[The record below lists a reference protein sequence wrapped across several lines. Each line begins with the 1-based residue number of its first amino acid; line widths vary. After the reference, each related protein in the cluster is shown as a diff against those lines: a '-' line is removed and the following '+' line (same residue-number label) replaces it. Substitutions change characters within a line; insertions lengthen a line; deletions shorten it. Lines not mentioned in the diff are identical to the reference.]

1 MKLVLI
7 NPKFPESFWSFSW
20 VHQNVMTEKRTI
32 NSPLGLATLAALSPQ
47 DWDIEI
53 IDENIEPIDW
63 SVQADII
70 GVCGMGVQM
79 ERQKEILNHFKG
91 KGSYVVAG
99 GSYAS
104 LCPEEYE
111 GLADSVIAGESEYI
125 WPQFCEDF
133 LAGRPKTLY
142 QETGNV
148 NLHDSPCPRYDLL
161 KLDRYQRI
169 SVQFSRGCPF
179 MCEFCD
185 IIVMF
190 GRTPRNKNMAQIE
203 TELEVLRKLGVKQV
217 FFVDDNFI
225 GNKKLAK
232 DLLRFL
238 SEYQEKH
245 NHPFNFGTEASINMA
260 DDDQMLALFRQ
271 ASFEWVFIGI
281 ESPSEESLM
290 ETKKVQN
297 VKGSLL
303 EKIQKIY
310 SSGINIFAGFIVG
323 FDADDITIFE
333 RQYRFIESSGI
344 TVSMIGL
351 LTAIPKTPLFKRLKA
366 EGRLKDYETKDNTR
380 VMTNVI
386 PKQMTEQELVDG
398 YVNLHHRLL
407 DEKSIHQKIANKAP
421 YFANP
426 TKSSDFGIKTKLIY
440 FGRILFKGIFR
451 GGPRR
456 VYYFTRSMLL
466 GLKNPRVIN
475 LIIEEW
481 VSALSLKSYADRY
494 LFKPHTL
501 GEKTDEHFQ
510 QSLVQKI
517 RGKVKEEVLCKI
529 SNWQGREKIL
539 IEIRDTIDKVVVK
552 VLAKSLKQYFR
563 RGQGSIVLD
572 FRGIKESGLSNLKD
586 LLLRLEKY
594 GHQIQVYLSQGTYQ
608 KFRQELSAFHF
619 TLITVAP

>member
-63 SVQADII
+63 SIQADII

-79 ERQKEILNHFKG
+79 ERQKEILSHFKAQG
-91 KGSYVVAG
+91 AYVVAG

-133 LAGRPKTLY
+133 LAGKPQGLY
-142 QETGNV
+142 QEKGNV

-190 GRTPRNKNMAQIE
+190 GRTPRNKTLAQIE
-203 TELEVLRKLGVKQV
+203 TELETLRKLGVNQV

-238 SEYQEKH
+238 SEYQEEHK
-245 NHPFNFGTEASINMA
+245 HPFNFGTEASINMA
-260 DDDQMLALFRQ
+260 DDDQMLALFRR

-281 ESPSEESLM
+281 ESPSEESLL
-290 ETKKVQN
+290 ETKK
-297 VKGSLL
+297 
-303 EKIQKIY
+303 
-310 SSGINIFAGFIVG
+310 
-323 FDADDITIFE
+323 
-333 RQYRFIESSGI
+333 
-344 TVSMIGL
+344 
-351 LTAIPKTPLFKRLKA
+351 
-366 EGRLKDYETKDNTR
+366 
-380 VMTNVI
+380 
-386 PKQMTEQELVDG
+386 
-398 YVNLHHRLL
+398 
-407 DEKSIHQKIANKAP
+407 
-421 YFANP
+421 
-426 TKSSDFGIKTKLIY
+426 
-440 FGRILFKGIFR
+440 
-451 GGPRR
+451 
-456 VYYFTRSMLL
+456 
-466 GLKNPRVIN
+466 
-475 LIIEEW
+475 
-481 VSALSLKSYADRY
+481 
-494 LFKPHTL
+494 
-501 GEKTDEHFQ
+501 
-510 QSLVQKI
+510 
-517 RGKVKEEVLCKI
+517 
-529 SNWQGREKIL
+529 
-539 IEIRDTIDKVVVK
+539 
-552 VLAKSLKQYFR
+552 
-563 RGQGSIVLD
+563 
-572 FRGIKESGLSNLKD
+572 
-586 LLLRLEKY
+586 
-594 GHQIQVYLSQGTYQ
+594 
-608 KFRQELSAFHF
+608 
-619 TLITVAP
+619 